1 MTCSVPDCTRP
12 AAKASYCW
20 GHYKRR
26 QLNKTVNVPLEASRR
41 TRDPTQA
48 LLEASLAHADADTED
63 DGAFDRAVA
72 NLKTAANAYGRRGIF
87 ERIRAVLAYKKSIG
101 EPVGRPPTL
110 IDETVI
116 ELVRTGELGAV
127 EAAARLGVSRITV
140 WRRVR
145 AVSKP

>member
-1 MTCSVPDCTRP
+1 MTCAVDDCDKP
-12 AAKASYCW
+12 ARKDNLSW

-26 QLNKTVNVPLEASRR
+26 QMGKPVNVPLEASRR

-101 EPVGRPPTL
+101 EPVGRPPTPL
-110 IDETVI
+110 DLSRVES
-116 ELVRTGELGAV
+116 GEESV
-127 EAAARLGVSRITV
+127 TEAATRLGVSRWTI
-140 WRRVR
+140 RRR
-145 AVSKP
+145 LYRGAKG